1 MQQVIETLDRICTHN
16 EIATV
21 LKEAAAREKTVQMQS
36 GGISLADQGLSTR
49 AWNILRHIAFLDCVA
64 PVAGA
69 MAPLMPPPS
78 FYTAQ
83 HGVSLDFLMKAL
95 NTKNRLAA

>member
-1 MQQVIETLDRICTHN
+1 MCTHN
-16 EIATV
+16 DLAAV
-21 LKEAAAREKTVQMQS
+21 LQQAAAREKTVQTQS
-36 GGISLADQGLSTR
+36 AGTSLADRGLTTR

-69 MAPLMPPPS
+69 MAFLMPPPS
-78 FYTAQ
+78 FHTTQ

-95 NTKNRLAA
+95 NTENRPAA